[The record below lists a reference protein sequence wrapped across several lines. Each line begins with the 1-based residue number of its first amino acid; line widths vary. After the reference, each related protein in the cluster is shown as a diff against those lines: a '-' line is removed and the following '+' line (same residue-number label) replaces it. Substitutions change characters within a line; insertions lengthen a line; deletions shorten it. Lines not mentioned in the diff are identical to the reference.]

1 MEKIKTMAFALFFSI
16 TALGQTQDTTQISND
31 SLGYNRLYCEIIEQG
46 IKYPD
51 IVFAQAILESGHFKS
66 SIFRNN
72 NNLFGM
78 RLARVRQTTAIGKKA
93 GYAVYSDWI
102 MSVQD
107 YKLWQDFIPRKY
119 LTSRKKYL
127 LFIQKNYSHVRGYNS
142 KVLQIIKN
150 FNSRL
155 KTEKC
160 KN

>member
-31 SLGYNRLYCEIIEQG
+31 SLGYHRLYCEIIEQG

-78 RLARVRQTTAIGKKA
+78 RLARVRQTTAIGKKS

-119 LTSRKKYL
+119 LTSRKRYL
-127 LFIQKNYSHVRGYNS
+127 LFIQKNYSHIRGYNN
-142 KVLQIIKN
+142 KVLKIVKN

-155 KTEKC
+155 KIETCE
-160 KN
+160 N